1 MANFHKKK
9 MSTHFKS
16 QVSYKKKCVYE
27 ALLFLRILIARL
39 HSHHAGVV
47 LKSNYSDMRVR
58 HACRAVPQ
66 SAGAFGGHQ
75 HSKFRVILCKNQYI
89 FLKVDLFWV
98 ANSFMCLLG
107 DDFFQEVT
115 NF

>member
-1 MANFHKKK
+1 M
-9 MSTHFKS
+9 HFEGRIDLQNAPVFIIRGYGTTS
-16 QVSYKKKCVYE
+16 IRTLICLYE

-75 HSKFRVILCKNQYI
+75 HSKFRVILFKN
-89 FLKVDLFWV
+89 
-98 ANSFMCLLG
+98 
-107 DDFFQEVT
+107 
-115 NF
+115 